1 MRCETSFGR
10 WNAGYKTLE
19 NVFKPSKRRSLC
31 KSKAADYY
39 KKNGKGKKAEIEGVL
54 LTNVKIFQVLHR
66 SNRYSRA
73 SGIRMWDMS
82 LTKKFLC
89 ERFRLVGI
97 VNLC

>member
-1 MRCETSFGR
+1 MTKDVLLSISGLQFAAQDEEDVEPVEVIT
-10 WNAGYKTLE
+10 AG
-19 NVFKPSKRRSLC
+19 
-31 KSKAADYY
+31 DYY
-39 KKNGKGKKAEIEGVL
+39 KKNGKGKKAEVEGVL